1 MSRQRIYGVNGRSLN
16 EQKRLAL
23 ANLLADAG
31 YAVKLGKEKD
41 AAKKSGSYTH
51 FVEFWEDNNGSI

>member
-16 EQKRLAL
+16 EQKRIAL

-41 AAKKSGSYTH
+41 PTKKGSGYTH
-51 FVEFWEDNNGSI
+51 FVEFWEDNDA

>member
-1 MSRQRIYGVNGRSLN
+1 MNRQRIYGVNGRTLN

-41 AAKKSGSYTH
+41 PTKKSGSNTH
-51 FVEFWEDNNGSI
+51 FVEFWEDNNV